1 MHACGHDGITAVVLR
16 LANLLKVNQ
25 SKLNWNIKFI
35 NYKNFSYSFFCGIYL
50 VVLRN
55 IDIIM
60 KFKYISYC

>member
-35 NYKNFSYSFFCGIYL
+35 NYKNISYSFFVG
-50 VVLRN
+50 
-55 IDIIM
+55 
-60 KFKYISYC
+60 YIL